1 LERLSVAQIKKGTGL
16 LLLLLVA
23 GTVAGSVLTLIF
35 DAFIP
40 SGPLARIFLSNVS
53 IGSATP
59 TTFHLVLL
67 DLSLGLSLHINIL
80 NVLGLFLGYYIYRNS

>member
-1 LERLSVAQIKKGTGL
+1 MAQIKKGTGL

-35 DAFIP
+35 DSFIP